1 MGSKRRVFLIE
12 TMGGYCGYLATA
24 AGLASGADASYIF
37 EEQFTVNDIIDDIRH
52 LKEKM
57 KGDLKRGLLV
67 RNEMAN
73 KNYTSQFIQQLMS
86 EEGKGL
92 FSARLNILGH
102 MQQVIYLNKFKKF
115 VFFVQILLICI

>member
-12 TMGGYCGYLATA
+12 TMGVYCGYLATA